1 MGIFLQNA
9 DLVPGR
15 VLTSTAVRAKETLK
29 MAMREGKWTC
39 PVLESRALYF
49 SPTSGIL
56 SAIQEQPDSSE
67 SILLVGHNPTWE
79 ELISE
84 LVGGG
89 GFRMPTA
96 ALAGISFMTENWQ
109 NVEPGKGFLQ
119 FLVTPKLLKKVWL
132 K

>member
-1 MGIFLQNA
+1 MGGFLQNSN
-9 DLVPGR
+9 LVPDR
-15 VLTSTAVRAKETLK
+15 VITSTAVRAKETLE

-49 SPTSGIL
+49 SPTSEIF

-79 ELISE
+79 ELVSE

-96 ALAGISFMTENWQ
+96 ALAGINFMTEHWRNIEAG
-109 NVEPGKGFLQ
+109 NGFLQ
-119 FLVTPKLLKKVWL
+119 FLVTPKLLKKL
-132 K
+132 S